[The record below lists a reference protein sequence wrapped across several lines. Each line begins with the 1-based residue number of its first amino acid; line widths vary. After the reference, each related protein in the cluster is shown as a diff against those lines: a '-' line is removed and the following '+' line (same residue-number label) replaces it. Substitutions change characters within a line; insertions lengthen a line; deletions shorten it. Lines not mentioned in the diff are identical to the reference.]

1 MASAASPLR
10 LALGA
15 HLGQVLTPEVAAAIE
30 ASAGLAVAAPIETGI
45 KKQDAEQAQGMRDKV
60 HRLEESMLT
69 IPQAE
74 CPVRHYFAPGMYAR
88 EITIPKG
95 VVLVGAIHKTCN
107 LVVLSKGRLQ
117 LVTDDGTKIIEAPC
131 TLTCQAGAKNAAYA
145 LEESVWTNFFPTNET
160 DVEKLVELLTD
171 SKHDELL
178 GGSRNVQ
185 LLAAEAM
192 KELEN

>member
-30 ASAGLAVAAPIETGI
+30 ASAGFAIALPAKTSIEES
-45 KKQDAEQAQGMRDKV
+45 DAEKPESMRGKV
-60 HRLEESMLT
+60 HRLEESMLS
-69 IPQAE
+69 IPQAD

-145 LEESVWTNFFPTNET
+145 LEESVWTNFFPTDET
-160 DVEKLVELLTD
+160 DVEKLVELLTE

-178 GGSRNVQ
+178 GGSKNVQ
-185 LLAAEAM
+185 ALTVAAM